1 MRQQNEGGVGMSDE
15 QTGRTRGFSGAQVVL
30 FVLIAMIAAAALTFW
45 LARSYLY
52 TTEFKP
58 VSLNQKEQ
66 VALDGKLRGL
76 GLDPRDVMP
85 DAKRDSEDRFDE
97 EGRLIAERYSE
108 EGASRNVSL
117 NERELN
123 AMVASSPELARRLAI
138 DLSSNLASAKL
149 LLPMDPDFP
158 VLGGRTLRVTA
169 GLELDYRNERPVVIL
184 RGMSVMGVPVPNA
197 WLGNLKNVD
206 LVEQFGGDP
215 GFWRSFAAGIES
227 ISVEDGK
234 LDITLKE

>member
-1 MRQQNEGGVGMSDE
+1 MSE
-15 QTGRTRGFSGAQVVL
+15 AQTGAGGGFSGKQVAL
-30 FVLIAMIAAAALTFW
+30 FVLVAMVAAAALTFW
-45 LARSYLY
+45 LVRAYLY
-52 TTEFKP
+52 PSEFEP
-58 VSLNQKEQ
+58 VSLSQKEQ

-76 GLDPRDVMP
+76 GLDPREVLP
-85 DAKRDSEDRFDE
+85 DAKRSGQEDRFDE
-97 EGRLIAERYSE
+97 DGRLIAEPYSE
-108 EGASRNVSL
+108 AGASRSVSL
-117 NERELN
+117 SERELN
-123 AMVASSPELARRLAI
+123 AMVASSPEFARQFAI

-149 LLPMDPDFP
+149 LIPVDPDFP

-169 GLELDYRNERPVVIL
+169 GLEIDYRNERPVVIL
-184 RGMSVMGVPVPNA
+184 RGISVMGVPVPNA

-215 GFWRSFAAGIES
+215 GFWRSFAAGIDT